1 MEGHC
6 GSNARWKFSG
16 GRGISRNRSIFNRSN
31 KKLVEIN
38 LVVMKIEITKI
49 DVKAVDERGALHYF
63 STDRSGEFL
72 LVYRNKGSISGQ
84 HYHKGGSAN
93 KNPEDMLLVQGS
105 LILHWKE
112 MEGFKNNGIENAELE
127 SGEVEVI
134 APARVLIPAGIWHQ
148 VTAQTDIVFIELNSL
163 ADGSED
169 TYRL

>member
-1 MEGHC
+1 
-6 GSNARWKFSG
+6 
-16 GRGISRNRSIFNRSN
+16 
-31 KKLVEIN
+31 
-38 LVVMKIEITKI
+38 MKIEITKI
-49 DVKAVDERGALHYF
+49 DLKAVDERGALHYF

-84 HYHKGGSAN
+84 HYHKGNSAY

-105 LILHWKE
+105 LLLQWKE
-112 MEGFKNNGIENAELE
+112 IEGTEN
-127 SGEVEVI
+127 GEVEVI

-148 VTAQTDIVFIELNSL
+148 TTAQTDIVFIELNSL

>member
-1 MEGHC
+1 MF
-6 GSNARWKFSG
+6 K
-16 GRGISRNRSIFNRSN
+16 
-31 KKLVEIN
+31 
-38 LVVMKIEITKI
+38 MKIEITKI

-84 HYHKGGSAN
+84 HYHKGNSAN

-105 LILHWKE
+105 LLLQWKE
-112 MEGFKNNGIENAELE
+112 IEGTEI
-127 SGEVEVI
+127 GEVEVV

>member
-1 MEGHC
+1 
-6 GSNARWKFSG
+6 
-16 GRGISRNRSIFNRSN
+16 
-31 KKLVEIN
+31 
-38 LVVMKIEITKI
+38 MKIEITKI
-49 DVKAVDERGALHYF
+49 DLKAVDERGALHYF

-84 HYHKGGSAN
+84 HYHKGNSAY

-105 LILHWKE
+105 LLLQWKE
-112 MEGFKNNGIENAELE
+112 IEGTEI
-127 SGEVEVI
+127 GEVEVV

>member
-1 MEGHC
+1 
-6 GSNARWKFSG
+6 
-16 GRGISRNRSIFNRSN
+16 
-31 KKLVEIN
+31 
-38 LVVMKIEITKI
+38 MKIEITKI
-49 DVKAVDERGALHYF
+49 DVKAVDERGALHFF

-84 HYHKGGSAN
+84 HYHKGNSAN

-105 LILHWKE
+105 LLLQWKE
-112 MEGFKNNGIENAELE
+112 IEGTEI
-127 SGEVEVI
+127 GEVEVV

>member
-1 MEGHC
+1 
-6 GSNARWKFSG
+6 
-16 GRGISRNRSIFNRSN
+16 
-31 KKLVEIN
+31 
-38 LVVMKIEITKI
+38 MKIEITKI
-49 DVKAVDERGALHYF
+49 DVKAVDERGALYYF

-84 HYHKGGSAN
+84 HYHKGISAN

-105 LILHWKE
+105 LLLQWKE
-112 MEGFKNNGIENAELE
+112 IEGTEN
-127 SGEVEVI
+127 GEVEVV
-134 APARVLIPAGIWHQ
+134 APARILIPAGIWHQ